1 MRCYTLQRE
10 QWVASPLQRI
20 FPFFAQ
26 PENLALIT
34 PPSLGFRLLTPLPV
48 EMEKGVITS
57 YSIHYTKLYDC
68 NECNTMMKLLSSP
81 EMLFADAQTR
91 ADESAKFLRHL
102 TYNHNEVVQAVMEDL
117 PKQKRDQEFDFF
129 K

>member
-1 MRCYTLQRE
+1 M
-10 QWVASPLQRI
+10 
-20 FPFFAQ
+20 
-26 PENLALIT
+26 
-34 PPSLGFRLLTPLPV
+34 
-48 EMEKGVITS
+48 
-57 YSIHYTKLYDC
+57 KLYLDFEPC
-68 NECNTMMKLLSSP
+68 TECNSMMNALSSP
-81 EMLFADAQTR
+81 EMLFADPKTR